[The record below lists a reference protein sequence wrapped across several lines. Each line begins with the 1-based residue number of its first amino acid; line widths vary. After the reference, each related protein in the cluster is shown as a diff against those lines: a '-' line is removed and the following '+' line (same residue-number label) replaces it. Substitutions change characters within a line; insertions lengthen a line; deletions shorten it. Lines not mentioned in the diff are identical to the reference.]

1 MQWTW
6 VQAESHRLPRLCADR
21 LPHHLVP
28 CQVGSKHSTGELE
41 SLPQTTSK
49 VWTASLAGFVLGHA
63 LLCTKK
69 PHEHHKLMLGL

>member
-6 VQAESHRLPRLCADR
+6 VQAVSCRWSRLCADM

-41 SLPQTTSK
+41 SLPQPTSK
-49 VWTASLAGFVLGHA
+49 VWTASLAGFVLSHA
-63 LLCTKK
+63 LLRTKK
-69 PHEHHKLMLGL
+69 PHERHKLMLGL